1 MHHHLKGMWF
11 MPENMQQDFEPAA
24 SLSHSDMTASYVP
37 ACFDDYL
44 VHARMRHHGS
54 RPNTNLKLQSAYD
67 DSLM

>member
-1 MHHHLKGMWF
+1 MWF

-54 RPNTNLKLQSAYD
+54 RPNTNFKLQSDYN